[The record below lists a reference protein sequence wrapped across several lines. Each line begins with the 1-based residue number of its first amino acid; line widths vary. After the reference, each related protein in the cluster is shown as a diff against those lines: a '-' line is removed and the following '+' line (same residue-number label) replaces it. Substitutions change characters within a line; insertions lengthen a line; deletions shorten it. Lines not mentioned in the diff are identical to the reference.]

1 MLLKN
6 KLKQHEEQIKL
17 LMSLGVEPAVAEPV
31 VAEPVVE
38 EPIVEGESA
47 QDKNPSTPV
56 SLHFTTSSHEDN
68 VPPTSDDSLLN
79 YKRAR
84 VLYSYVASVEEGF
97 VPSNY
102 LEVIQE
108 DPKGSFISTN
118 VNLSLSRSHKTTLLT
133 VLLDYTSVNPGELS
147 MVVGDTIELLE
158 QASTNSDHSGDWKL
172 GKNLR
177 TNEEGLFPF
186 LFTQQLSSL
195 STPTTGLTYPSSSE
209 KVKADYDFQPTSE
222 GDLELHLGDIILV
235 INKNTGS
242 EGWWL
247 GTNLNTQLSGLFPYS
262 YTSTLEK

>member
-1 MLLKN
+1 MEAVIGECYRIRKSINIFFFFFFFL
-6 KLKQHEEQIKL
+6 H
-17 LMSLGVEPAVAEPV
+17 SGGVSVEPGQE
-31 VAEPVVE
+31 
-38 EPIVEGESA
+38 IHILEGDA
-47 QDKNPSTPV
+47 DGWTKIKCN
-56 SLHFTTSSHEDN
+56 DI
-68 VPPTSDDSLLN
+68 
-79 YKRAR
+79 
-84 VLYSYVASVEEGF
+84 EGF